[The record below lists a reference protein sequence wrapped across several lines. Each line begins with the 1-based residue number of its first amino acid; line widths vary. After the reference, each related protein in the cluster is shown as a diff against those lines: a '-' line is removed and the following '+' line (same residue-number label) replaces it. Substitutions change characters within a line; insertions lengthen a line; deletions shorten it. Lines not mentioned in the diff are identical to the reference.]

1 VSIING
7 KVVQG
12 WAFSAGRL
20 VRKKSQEGTQGGKNR
35 THTKLPGL
43 ILKKIHIDNC
53 KLIKY
58 YSYYFFMSKHNDLEV
73 LFV

>member
-20 VRKKSQEGTQGGKNR
+20 VRKKLQEGTKGEKTRGQ
-35 THTKLPGL
+35 TKLPGL

-53 KLIKY
+53 KLKKILQLL
-58 YSYYFFMSKHNDLEV
+58 FFYEYA
-73 LFV
+73 